1 MVRSTIVGLVAVLLI
16 AKIATGWRS
25 ILPNS
30 AERTETRTFSPEH
43 TKNFEV
49 RADNGSIEFVGE
61 NDPKAEIEI
70 TSVLQASGLTEE
82 TAQAALDDMEVTI
95 EGMEPSKE
103 AETCKVGWRW
113 KTTPSPDWSGTVR
126 FKIQAPH
133 KVNVDLEAQNG
144 ALNVSNL
151 AGTAKLK
158 SQNGKIVSE
167 TSGPSLEARTSNGV
181 IEAKYSGHHVQLHT
195 QNGTVSADLS
205 HAAAIDGEVSTHNGA
220 VTVTVGD
227 DTSCELKASTVHGRV
242 AMPNPKKGWVNR
254 IIKQRSGHATFGKG
268 GGTLK
273 VAVQNGMVKVRH
285 VKADSDSSDDDE
297 DESND

>member
-1 MVRSTIVGLVAVLLI
+1 MLRSTIVGLVAVLLI
-16 AKIATGWRS
+16 AKIATNWHV
-25 ILPNS
+25 ILPNT
-30 AERTETRTFSPEH
+30 ADRTESRTFSPEH

-49 RADNGSIEFVGE
+49 RAENGSIEFEGQ

-70 TSVLQASGLTEE
+70 TSILHASGPDEE
-82 TAQAALDDMEVTI
+82 SAQAALDDMEVMI
-95 EGMEPSKE
+95 EGMEPGKE
-103 AETCKVGWRW
+103 KETCKVGWRW
-113 KTTPSPDWSGTVR
+113 KTTPKPEWSGSVS

-133 KVNVDLEAQNG
+133 KINVDFEAQNG
-144 ALNVSNL
+144 ALNVSDA
-151 AGTAKLK
+151 AGTVKLK
-158 SQNGKIVSE
+158 SQNGKIVSD
-167 TSGPSLEARTSNGV
+167 TSGPSLDARTSNGV
-181 IEAKYSGHHVQLHT
+181 IEAKYSGHHLQLHA

-242 AMPNPKKGWVNR
+242 MLPNQKKGFMKR
-254 IIKQRSGHATFGKG
+254 LLKQRSAHATFGKG

-273 VAVQNGMVKVRH
+273 VDVQNGMVKVRH

-297 DESND
+297 DDSND